1 MSKKQQKLQITLHQR
16 NSNSCEIEMCPCFFF
31 FLPSKLPK
39 VRKIN
44 ANFTVAVGILKHY
57 GWKIKLKS
65 CLTAWDK
72 GIKTPTSLYL
82 VFPFMGLYP
91 RVVKM

>member
-1 MSKKQQKLQITLHQR
+1 MSKKQTKTKSLCIKEIQIHVRLR
-16 NSNSCEIEMCPCFFF
+16 CAL
-31 FLPSKLPK
+31 FLFAFQLPK

-65 CLTAWDK
+65 CLTACDK
-72 GIKTPTSLYL
+72 SIKTATSFYL

>member
-1 MSKKQQKLQITLHQR
+1 MSKKQQKLQLTLHQR
-16 NSNSCEIEMCPCFFF
+16 NSNSCEIEMCPFF

-65 CLTAWDK
+65 CLTA
-72 GIKTPTSLYL
+72 
-82 VFPFMGLYP
+82 
-91 RVVKM
+91 

>member
-1 MSKKQQKLQITLHQR
+1 MSKKQKLQITLHQR
-16 NSNSCEIEMCPCFFF
+16 NSNSCEIEMRPFFF
-31 FLPSKLPK
+31 AFQLPK

-44 ANFTVAVGILKHY
+44 ANFSVAVGILKHY

-65 CLTAWDK
+65 CLTACDK
-72 GIKTPTSLYL
+72 NIKTATSFYL
-82 VFPFMGLYP
+82 VFPFMGLSL